1 MNGLQ
6 SANLPPAR
14 GPHPTLRV
22 DTTFPSRSLPMPAP
36 PEPSASNAAHQPET
50 NPPTSLVRGGTL
62 QHRPMADNLAVQL
75 FDGSSFGEETRPT
88 VTKLVE
94 LVQQNEPHAVYWADL
109 LEGFDRLW
117 DRYNSETNIDNL
129 RKTAHFLRMHAT
141 FLSTLQDYCLRNG
154 RQDIKDDMANIIRN
168 VNQAVSEISV

>member
-6 SANLPPAR
+6 SAKLPPAR

-50 NPPTSLVRGGTL
+50 NPQTSLL
-62 QHRPMADNLAVQL
+62 LE
-75 FDGSSFGEETRPT
+75 GSSFGEETRPT
-88 VTKLVE
+88 VKKLVE
-94 LVQQNEPHAVYWADL
+94 LVQQNDPHAVYWADL
-109 LEGFDRLW
+109 LRGFDRLW

-129 RKTAHFLRMHAT
+129 RETAHFLRMHAT
-141 FLSTLQDYCLRNG
+141 FLSRVQEYSLRNG
-154 RQDIKDDMANIIRN
+154 RQDIKDGIAIILRNI
-168 VNQAVSEISV
+168 NQAVSEISV